1 MGEPSIREE
10 RVAFEVESVDVFGV
24 LRVPLGARASGAL
37 LFAGPMTSVKE
48 QATGNYA
55 VAMAARGFVT
65 LAFDH
70 RHFGESQGVPRQFEH
85 PGRKVEDFRAGFGF
99 LASRPEVDP
108 DRIGA
113 VGVCA
118 GAGYLALAVAGDD
131 RIKAWGTVAGF
142 FHDAGQQR
150 AWMGDDYEPTL
161 DRAIAAR
168 EHFEDTGEAQVI
180 PAVGDGEVA
189 MPLAEAFE
197 YYGTSRGAVPNYVN
211 EFALMSREQTLP
223 WDAQSAAYDITVPTV
238 MVHSEKALAPP
249 LARKFFASLGGL
261 KEQVWMESEGQIDF
275 YDDPGRISSAAD
287 ELTRHFRAYL

>member
-1 MGEPSIREE
+1 MEQPAIREE
-10 RVAFEVESVDVFGV
+10 RVAFEVESADVTGV
-24 LRVPLGARASGAL
+24 LRVPIGARACAAL
-37 LFAGPMTSVKE
+37 VFAGPMTSVKE

-70 RHFGESQGVPRQFEH
+70 RHFGESDGLPRQYEH
-85 PGRKVEDFRAGFGF
+85 PGRKVEDLRAAFGF
-99 LASRPEVDP
+99 VASRPEVDP
-108 DRIGA
+108 ARVGA

-118 GAGYLALAVAGDD
+118 GAGYLAPAVAGDD
-131 RIKAWGTVAGF
+131 RVKAWGAVAGF

-150 AWMGDDYEPTL
+150 HWLGDEFEPML
-161 DRAIAAR
+161 ERAIAAR
-168 EHFEDTGEAQVI
+168 EHFEDTGEAHVI
-180 PAVGDGEVA
+180 PAVGDGDVA

-211 EFALMSREQTLP
+211 QFAVMSGEHTLP

-238 MVHSEKALAPP
+238 MVHSENAADPK

-261 KEQVWMESEGQIDF
+261 KEQVWIESQGHIDF
-275 YDDPGRISSAAD
+275 YDQPDQIQTAAD
-287 ELTRHFRAYL
+287 QLARHFRAHL

>member
-1 MGEPSIREE
+1 MADSTVRKE
-10 RVAFEVESVDVFGV
+10 RVAFEVESVDVVGV
-24 LRVPLGARASGAL
+24 LRVPDGARPSAAL

-55 VAMAARGFVT
+55 ESMAARGFVT

-70 RHFGESQGVPRQFEH
+70 RHFGESQGTPRQYEH
-85 PGRKVEDFRAGFGF
+85 PGRKVEDFRAAFAF

-108 DRIGA
+108 ARIGA

-118 GAGYLALAVAGDD
+118 GAGYLAPAVAGDD

-142 FHDAGQQR
+142 FHDASQQR
-150 AWMGDDYEPTL
+150 EWMGGDYEPTL

-168 EHFEDTGEAQVI
+168 EHFEDTGEAHVI

-211 EFALMSREQTLP
+211 KFALMSREHTLP

-238 MVHSEKALAPP
+238 MVHSENALAPP

-275 YDDPGRISSAAD
+275 YDDPERIHKAAD
-287 ELTRHFRAYL
+287 QLTRHFRAHL